1 MFFSVKQPLKILGKN
16 YVPCVCYP
24 VIKILE
30 ATVEHLE
37 KQGKVYVY
45 KEPVSFMNGKVL
57 EKKKTK
63 AERPKREKIYKPVVK
78 EETVEETIL
87 TTSATDTF

>member
-1 MFFSVKQPLKILGKN
+1 MFFSVKQPLKILGKT

-45 KEPVSFMNGKVL
+45 KEHVSFMNGKVL
-57 EKKKTK
+57 EKKKAK
-63 AERPKREKIYKPVVK
+63 AEKSKKEKIHKPFFKEIVT
-78 EETVEETIL
+78 EETNESV
-87 TTSATDTF
+87 SSTDTF

>member
-1 MFFSVKQPLKILGKN
+1 MFFSVKQPLKILGKT

-57 EKKKTK
+57 EKKK
-63 AERPKREKIYKPVVK
+63 VK
-78 EETVEETIL
+78 EEKNKKEKTHKPSFKEIIAEETKE
-87 TTSATDTF
+87 SVSSTDTF

>member
-1 MFFSVKQPLKILGKN
+1 MFFSVKQPLKILGKT

-57 EKKKTK
+57 EKKKAK
-63 AERPKREKIYKPVVK
+63 AEKSKKEKTLKPFFKEIVT
-78 EETVEETIL
+78 EETNESV
-87 TTSATDTF
+87 SSTDTF